1 MRNDNIRAS
10 AYGRIREA
18 GRAMETSFHATT
30 ICAIRHNGKA
40 AIAGDGQ
47 VTFGNSM
54 IMKSGA
60 KKVRR
65 LYRGQVAAGFAGSVA
80 DAITLF
86 EKFESKLE
94 EHHGNLQRAAVELAK
109 DWRSDRVLRRLE
121 AMMIVVDATGMLLL
135 SGNGEV
141 IEPDDGILAI
151 GSGGSFALAAARA
164 LKRHATEMEA
174 RDMARAALEVAA
186 DICVFTNHNLIVEEV

>member
-1 MRNDNIRAS
+1 MQ
-10 AYGRIREA
+10 
-18 GRAMETSFHATT
+18 FHATT
-30 ICAIRHNGKA
+30 ICAVRHDGKG

-54 IMKSGA
+54 VMKHQA

-65 LYRGQVAAGFAGSVA
+65 LYRGQVVAGFAGSVA

-94 EHHGNLQRAAVELAK
+94 EHHGHLQRAAVELAK
-109 DWRSDRVLRRLE
+109 EWRSDRVLRRLE
-121 AMMIVVDATGMLLL
+121 AMMLVMDASGLLL
-135 SGNGEV
+135 ISGNGEI

-164 LKRHATEMEA
+164 LKRHAPQLSAREMA
-174 RDMARAALEVAA
+174 QTALEVAS
-186 DICVFTNHNLIVEEV
+186 DICVYTNRNIVVEEIG

>member
-1 MRNDNIRAS
+1 VEM
-10 AYGRIREA
+10 
-18 GRAMETSFHATT
+18 SFHATT
-30 ICAIRHNGKA
+30 ICAVRHNGKG

-54 IMKSGA
+54 VMKASA

-86 EKFESKLE
+86 EKFEGKLE

-109 DWRSDRVLRRLE
+109 EWRSDRVLRRLE
-121 AMMIVVDATGMLLL
+121 AMMIVMDAGGMLLI
-135 SGNGEV
+135 SGSGEI
-141 IEPDDGILAI
+141 IEPDDGIIAI

-164 LKRHATEMEA
+164 LKRHAEGLEA
-174 RDMARAALEVAA
+174 KEMARAALEVAA
-186 DICVFTNHNLIVEEV
+186 DICVFTNRNIVVEEV